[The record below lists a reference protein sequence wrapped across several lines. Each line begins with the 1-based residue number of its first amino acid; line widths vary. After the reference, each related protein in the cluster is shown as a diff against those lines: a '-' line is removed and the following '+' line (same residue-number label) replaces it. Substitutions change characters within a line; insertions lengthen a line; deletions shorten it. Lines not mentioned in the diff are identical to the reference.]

1 MLETEAFSIS
11 RDLKAP
17 RALVYEVQ
25 TDPKHLANWWSPE
38 GFKTIHAAMDFR
50 VGGSY
55 HYGLEG
61 PGGMQMWGLQ
71 RFREIVAIEKIVL
84 IQSFSDKD
92 GGLARHPLSPEWPLE
107 LLSTTTF
114 EEIGPAVDANH
125 NLLAALQFRRGG
137 NEGVRSGTRQH
148 DKRLQRRARETRSV
162 SGATSGL
169 IGSHRNGAFL
179 EAPFRSPR
187 QSA

>member
-1 MLETEAFSIS
+1 MLDVANFVIS

-17 RALVYEVQ
+17 RALVYQAQ
-25 TDPKHLANWWSPE
+25 TDPKHLANLWSPE
-38 GFKTIHAAMDFR
+38 GFKTIYASMDFR

-71 RFREIVAIEKIVL
+71 KFREIAPNEKIVL

-92 GGLARHPLSPEWPLE
+92 GGLTRHPMSPEWPLE

-114 EEIGPAVDANH
+114 EEIGPGSTRITISWRPYNSDEAGMRAFEAGRASMTNGFSGV
-125 NLLAALQFRRGG
+125 LA
-137 NEGVRSGTRQH
+137 
-148 DKRLQRRARETRSV
+148 K
-162 SGATSGL
+162 
-169 IGSHRNGAFL
+169 L
-179 EAPFRSPR
+179 EAYLA
-187 QSA
+187 QLQG

>member
-61 PGGMQMWGLQ
+61 PDGMQMWGLQ

-114 EEIGPAVDANH
+114 EEIGPRLTQITISWRPYNSDEAGMRAFEAGRASMTNGFSGV
-125 NLLAALQFRRGG
+125 LA
-137 NEGVRSGTRQH
+137 
-148 DKRLQRRARETRSV
+148 K
-162 SGATSGL
+162 
-169 IGSHRNGAFL
+169 L
-179 EAPFRSPR
+179 EAYLA
-187 QSA
+187 QLQG